1 MNVDGVI
8 LAAGYSSRANAFKM
22 ELEINNRPILKRCI
36 ESLYD
41 ECNRIIVVSGYKQ
54 EKIHKLVEG
63 YSKVK
68 VVFNEEFH
76 KGMFSSVKKGIQYVE
91 EERFF
96 LTPGDYPLISKD
108 VVKRILAEDGEVII
122 PSFNKRGGHPILLKS
137 KLINEILMEN
147 DYSNLKKY
155 LNTKRCK
162 YLSLEDNGI
171 LIDIDTKEDYDR
183 INGEIENS
191 CLFWDKEV

>member
-22 ELEINNRPILKRCI
+22 ELKINNKPILKRCI

-41 ECNRIIVVSGYKQ
+41 ECNKIIVVSGYQQ

-68 VVFNEEFH
+68 VVFNEDFH

-91 EERFF
+91 EKRF
-96 LTPGDYPLISKD
+96 LITPGDYPLIKKD
-108 VVKRILAEDGEVII
+108 VVKRIVVEDGEVII
-122 PSFNKRGGHPILLKS
+122 PSFNNRGGHPILIKS
-137 KLINEILMEN
+137 KFIDEILKEN
-147 DYSNLKKY
+147 DDSNLKKY
-155 LNTKRCK
+155 LSTKKCK
-162 YLSLEDNGI
+162 YLNIKDKWI
-171 LIDIDTKEDYDR
+171 LMDVDTQEDYIAIR
-183 INGEIENS
+183 KEAKKS
-191 CLFWDKEV
+191 CLFLDTKV